1 MFVEENR
8 NHLKNRYKISNNF
21 FRKDRIFFQFC
32 IFLKGETRSEVF
44 PLHGGGR
51 GTMDQIGYP
60 GSKNSELDNFTV
72 FDALTKGKSV
82 VQTPILLIIAYILLS
97 VE

>member
-1 MFVEENR
+1 
-8 NHLKNRYKISNNF
+8 
-21 FRKDRIFFQFC
+21 
-32 IFLKGETRSEVF
+32 
-44 PLHGGGR
+44 
-51 GTMDQIGYP
+51 MDQIGYP